1 MAAREALLFEGVN
14 ENLYVNSVLLCMPHK
29 ETQRI
34 AV

>member
-14 ENLYVNSVLLCMPHK
+14 ENLYVNSALLCMHNK
-29 ETQRI
+29 EPQRI